1 MNVRSTWR
9 WITVA
14 AVLVAFIFV
23 HHRYL
28 RKTSVGVVKVLPN
41 LNDAA
46 VTSVQVRPAAQME
59 IRAERTNGIWRLTEP
74 ITYPAQG
81 TSIDALLSSLER
93 LTPAPYITAREL
105 RGRLKTDEEYGFATP
120 RAFLIIEQPGYT
132 ARLRVGSK
140 TAPGDQVFLQ
150 VIGVEGVYVVDAA
163 FLKHL
168 PQTADDWRDTALI
181 DLRGLAFDRLA
192 VTNGAKIFDLRR
204 DGTNKLWRMV
214 YPLQARAHNAKA
226 EESLEMLR
234 GVRVRQFLPEDAGT
248 DLEGFGLQPPE
259 LEVALGLGTNPVA
272 RLQFGRTLT
281 NDTRLVYARRLGLSA
296 IVAVPKDLLAP
307 WYAPVND
314 FRDPSLVTLTAPAG
328 VIEVHG
334 PDNFSLVR
342 QTNETWRVLPQDFP
356 ADPGL
361 VKELLAA
368 LSGLQIVEFTKDVVI
383 PPDLPGYGLAPP
395 AQQYVVKSLASD
407 SPVGRTNTII
417 AQVDFGTNQA
427 DKVFARRADEGSV
440 YAVRFADFQRLPTAS
455 WELRERRVWS
465 FSTNDV
471 ARVTIR
477 QQGRVLQMVRNGPYD
492 WSLAVGSQG
501 TLKNALAVEE
511 TVRGLCQLTAVAW
524 VACGDQNRAR
534 YGFAGDG
541 QRVTVELKNGAPPV
555 SVEFSSRASP
565 NSPYAAVTLDGRL
578 WIFQFPTWLYDYVQ
592 RYLAVPPSP

>member
-1 MNVRSTWR
+1 MNPRSTWR

-14 AVLVAFIFV
+14 AVLLAFIFV

-28 RKTSVGVVKVLPN
+28 RKTSVGPIKVLPN
-41 LNDAA
+41 LNAA
-46 VTSVQVRPAAQME
+46 AAASVQVRPEARME
-59 IRAERTNGIWRLTEP
+59 IRAERTNGIWQLTEP
-74 ITYPAQG
+74 ISYPAQG
-81 TSIDALLSSLER
+81 ASIEKLLSELEQ

-120 RAFLIIEQPGYT
+120 QASIIIEQPGYST
-132 ARLRVGSK
+132 RLRVGAK

-168 PQTADDWRDTALI
+168 PQTPDDWRDTALI
-181 DLRGLAFDRLA
+181 DLKGLAFDRLA
-192 VTNGAKIFDLRR
+192 VTNGTKIFELRR
-204 DGTNKLWRMV
+204 DGTNKVWRMV
-214 YPLQARAHNAKA
+214 YPLQARANNAKA

-234 GVRVRQFLPEDAGT
+234 SVRVRQFVPGAART
-248 DLEGFGLQPPE
+248 DLEAFGLQPAE
-259 LEVALGLGTNPVA
+259 LELTLELGTNPVA

-281 NDTRLVYARRLGLSA
+281 NDTRLVYGRRLGLNA

-307 WYAPVND
+307 WYAQVND
-314 FRDPSLVTLTAPAG
+314 FRDPFLITLTAPAA
-328 VIEVHG
+328 VIEVRG
-334 PDNFSLVR
+334 PDNFSLVQ
-342 QTNETWRVLPQDFP
+342 QTNDTWRVLPQDLP
-356 ADPGL
+356 ADTGL

-383 PPDLPGYGLAPP
+383 PADLPAYGLAPP
-395 AQQYVVKSLASD
+395 AQQYILKSAATD
-407 SPVGRTNTII
+407 STAGRTNTII
-417 AQVDFGTNQA
+417 AQLDFGTNQA
-427 DKVFARRADEGSV
+427 DKVFARRADESSI

-455 WELRERRVWS
+455 WEMRARRIWS

-477 QQGRVLQMVRNGPYD
+477 QQGRVLQMVRSGPYD
-492 WSLAVGSQG
+492 WSLALGSQG
-501 TLKNALAVEE
+501 TIKNVLAVEE
-511 TVRGLCQLTAVAW
+511 TMRGLCQLTAVAW

-534 YGFAGDG
+534 YGFTDDG
-541 QRVTVELKNGAPPV
+541 QRVTIELKQGTPPLT
-555 SVEFSSRASP
+555 VEFSSQASP

-592 RYLAVPPSP
+592 RYLSVPPSP